1 MMAAFAADF
10 RDGVDHHVAEQVER
24 VNRGYREKA
33 RAVKGWLQ
41 EKLGDELADLR
52 GGSAGFYFYLTFRS
66 VETHEASPF
75 FGFLARTT
83 GIEEIDGPPQ
93 ARHARVIYIPGE
105 FCVHPRGELVAAG
118 RRQLRLSYGFEELD
132 RIAEAIGCMRKAAT
146 LARQAKGEHRS
157 G

>member
-83 GIEEIDGPPQ
+83 RIEEIDGPPQ